1 MKRIFFILCLLGL
14 TMPVSAKDVDYQQ
27 VYRDLEVPTLK
38 FVHDM
43 DPGEYYD
50 MQNSARNSTH
60 LFTSD
65 HFYLLSRDYSSI

>member
-14 TMPVSAKDVDYQQ
+14 TIPVLAKDVDYQQ
-27 VYRDLEVPTLK
+27 VYRELEVPTLK

-50 MQNSARNSTH
+50 MQNSTWSP
-60 LFTSD
+60 
-65 HFYLLSRDYSSI
+65 YPLLD